1 MAVLSIRII
10 GDPVLRT
17 PAAEVTGF
25 GPDLARLVADMADTM
40 DDVRGA
46 GLAAPQVGISLRVF
60 TFRIDDASGYVVNP
74 LLEVGAEVGPKDTE
88 GCLSI
93 PGLGYPVERASW
105 ARVRGVDVYGDPV
118 EYEGTGMLA
127 RCFQHETDHLNGS
140 LYIER
145 LAGEHRK
152 AAMRAIRSSNYSAV
166 ADRTARERSQSIG
179 SSFGFGNPSVQP
191 TGRQAVQAPG
201 RGSRQP

>member
-25 GPDLARLVADMADTM
+25 GPDLARLVADMTETM
-40 DDVRGA
+40 DDVQGA

-60 TFRIDDASGYVVNP
+60 TFRIGNASGYVVNP
-74 LLEVGAEVGPKDTE
+74 LLNVGAEVAPDDTE

-93 PGLGYPVERASW
+93 PGLGYPVERANW
-105 ARVRGVDVYGDPV
+105 ARVTGLDVDGQAV
-118 EYEGTGMLA
+118 EYEATGMLA

-140 LYIER
+140 LYIQR
-145 LAGEHRK
+145 LVGEHRK
-152 AAMRAIRSSNYSAV
+152 AAMRAIRSSTYSAV
-166 ADRTARERSQSIG
+166 ADRTARERAQSIG
-179 SSFGFGNPSVQP
+179 SSFGFGSATAQAAGQP
-191 TGRQAVQAPG
+191 TGRPTG
-201 RGSRQP
+201 HGTRQP